1 MQRPAAAEGAAA
13 AAAGSLSCCRSGT
26 LRGHGSLRRH
36 RRLADSLTTARQLRL
51 LVDARDGKR
60 RRKKNAAESSE
71 PKPPSTQPS
80 PRRVN
85 PDSIV
90 SVTTQ
95 LGWVKSLKEYNRQ
108 QAPGYRK
115 PPVPQ
120 AFRKETLD
128 EEEYRRQREEQE
140 AADREAARYK
150 SDRITL
156 QSMFN
161 TTITAPGEQ
170 PTGVTLVDG
179 YNLLFSMRRHS
190 KRLEELLSAAETKQG
205 GGHLEAAREYLLR
218 GLDSYSG
225 QEGMYVHVVLD
236 AMRAGF
242 CSEHNKL
249 GMIVTFTSTMEA
261 DSMIM
266 LKAQQYINQGVTKVV
281 IVSNDRE
288 LTELGTGNITLRRP
302 EQRVVACS
310 CHTLAKLMHAS
321 QRREDASGL
330 DAFGGR
336 HRARAVQPLSS
347 ALRSLQ
353 QQLVQQEV
361 AEGKHPFRSKP

>member
-128 EEEYRRQREEQE
+128 EEEYRR
-140 AADREAARYK
+140 
-150 SDRITL
+150 
-156 QSMFN
+156 
-161 TTITAPGEQ
+161 
-170 PTGVTLVDG
+170 
-179 YNLLFSMRRHS
+179 
-190 KRLEELLSAAETKQG
+190 
-205 GGHLEAAREYLLR
+205 
-218 GLDSYSG
+218 
-225 QEGMYVHVVLD
+225 
-236 AMRAGF
+236 
-242 CSEHNKL
+242 
-249 GMIVTFTSTMEA
+249 
-261 DSMIM
+261 
-266 LKAQQYINQGVTKVV
+266 
-281 IVSNDRE
+281 
-288 LTELGTGNITLRRP
+288 
-302 EQRVVACS
+302 
-310 CHTLAKLMHAS
+310 
-321 QRREDASGL
+321 
-330 DAFGGR
+330 
-336 HRARAVQPLSS
+336 
-347 ALRSLQ
+347 
-353 QQLVQQEV
+353 
-361 AEGKHPFRSKP
+361 